1 MGFKI
6 GAVISGELVV
16 EEADDVVAGYGLG
29 LGVQGGERKGNES
42 EEKREED
49 GDEDREGVLKD
60 SHFLAGDGGHCPAA
74 EGDGGGGWWSPGT
87 GAIRRRITCSSI

>member
-6 GAVISGELVV
+6 GAVIGSELVV
-16 EEADDVVAGYGLG
+16 EEADDVVVGYGLG
-29 LGVQGGERKGNES
+29 LGVRGREREGNES

-49 GDEDREGVLKD
+49 GDEDREGVLG

-74 EGDGGGGWWSPGT
+74 EGDGGSG
-87 GAIRRRITCSSI
+87 